1 MQSEKRDT
9 YEAAQIQERPDTAQ
23 KKGNNTMKTIK
34 TIETACGRLCYS
46 LTETVTEYGKTYG
59 ITIRT
64 TLFGEEEIQS
74 VNDISGDIDKM
85 EQFITVLAENNVLP
99 CTLKDIAEDYIA
111 AECMV

>member
-1 MQSEKRDT
+1 
-9 YEAAQIQERPDTAQ
+9 
-23 KKGNNTMKTIK
+23 MKTIK

-46 LTETVTEYGKTYG
+46 LTETVTENGKSYG

-85 EQFITVLAENNVLP
+85 EQFIEVLAENNVLP

-111 AECMV
+111 AEYTV